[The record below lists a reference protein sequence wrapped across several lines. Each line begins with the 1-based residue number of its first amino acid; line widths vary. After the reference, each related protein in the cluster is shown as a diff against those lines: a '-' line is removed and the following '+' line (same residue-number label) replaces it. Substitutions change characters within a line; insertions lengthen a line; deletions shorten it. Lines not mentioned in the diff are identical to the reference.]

1 MRYSHLFFYIGLSV
15 SAAFA
20 QTAPTADNFTAVK
33 GNKVV
38 GIHDASNVSYMKIEN
53 GEIVTYN
60 ANNNPVFSQSV
71 TDIDHLSLEE
81 VPAINRTVLG
91 GDDWKVARI
100 DLQHGQMVEFT
111 DVSCIYGA
119 LQPHFFTDI
128 TPNSAKFTG
137 ITGSYDFHF
146 NERKGLS
153 YIMNPEMAHPDAL
166 WICGEGFGHPSN
178 WCSNDCSWAM
188 DQVEGTPMAKKI
200 SDGVFEITLYL
211 DCDFK
216 FLFFKTRGDW
226 NSSLNRL
233 AVATYP
239 EDVFSIG
246 YFDDENT
253 GYGHFTG
260 DFVPGKNFTPG
271 VYSLQIDTNKG
282 VGVVVGQASLDD
294 IQGAPR
300 KINGVKLTN
309 TYEGYVGAELH
320 LTQGEEVTFEGIAM
334 LDKALHPDY
343 FDVLDGKAY
352 FKAASGR
359 YILNY
364 KTDRGIVYCEPAD
377 VNQGLWITGQGLGHP
392 CQSLA
397 SYDYCNW
404 GFENPKDYIV
414 LPEVSTGVY
423 QGTVLLGNQ
432 PDLVNWEHNG
442 YRFGFQFQIYDGK
455 ANWNSNYGATTCDI
469 VAEGDARVGLAAAD
483 FFNFLPLP
491 GFTPG
496 LYNIKVDTNNHSEGK
511 RATVTFTRAN
521 GGYLFAFMTNAN
533 YGKLFY
539 AVSRDCYN
547 WRTLN
552 DGQIIDPE
560 YIGHPDIERGP
571 DGVFHMIAVK
581 DDGIYHW
588 TSSDLVSWN
597 KNKMD
602 NRIIAQMEAA
612 GFYITY
618 YYGAPKLFYDKDSE
632 QFIMTWHACKKPY
645 VDDWDTMTTLYTLTK
660 DFKTFSYPQV
670 LFNFTG
676 EYAGMPIID
685 TLIRKVGDKYYAI
698 TKDERDHEK
707 SPVTG
712 KCILL
717 CKSDNLTG
725 PYTNPIKSVTP
736 NDLYR
741 EAPIW
746 VELPD
751 NGGFAIYAESYQS
764 NPLGYRM
771 FVNPTDNPENDWEE
785 RSFNVPSVDDGTDRP
800 NARHGCIVK
809 VNEQIYKKLKA
820 SF

>member
-1 MRYSHLFFYIGLSV
+1 MKKVYTLLAAALTVSV
-15 SAAFA
+15 AVA
-20 QTAPTADNFTAVK
+20 QTTVTTDNFTAVK
-33 GNKVV
+33 GNQVVKIHEASTVTSIKFVNGNVV
-38 GIHDASNVSYMKIEN
+38 GYDKNGGQVFSQPIADIDNLKLEPVPAIKSTILEGEGLKVARISLEN
-53 GEIVTYN
+53 GEIVE
-60 ANNNPVFSQSV
+60 FG
-71 TDIDHLSLEE
+71 DIEGLDLS
-81 VPAINRTVLG
+81 
-91 GDDWKVARI
+91 
-100 DLQHGQMVEFT
+100 
-111 DVSCIYGA
+111 
-119 LQPHFFTDI
+119 LQPHFFTDA
-128 TPNSAKFTG
+128 TATSAKFTG
-137 ITGSYDFHF
+137 IDGTYDFHLDA
-146 NERKGLS
+146 NKHLA
-153 YIMNPEMAHPDAL
+153 YLMNADMKHPETL
-166 WICGEGFGHPSN
+166 WICGEGYGHPSEGAV
-178 WCSNDCSWAM
+178 SGCSWAM
-188 DQVEGTPMAKKI
+188 DQVQGTPMAKKI
-200 SDGVFEITLYL
+200 SDGVYEISLYL
-211 DCDFK
+211 GNDFK

-226 NSSLNRL
+226 GSGLNRL

-239 EDVFSIG
+239 EDIFGIG

-511 RATVTFTRAN
+511 RATVTFTRATHDLYLKSAKVNNIDLSYIVKGTSRYLWAEMDLTSGQEVSFEGISNLATALSPDYFNVTDGKATFVAPSGKYYIFYQPTN
-521 GGYLFAFMTNAN
+521 GLVYCF
-533 YGKLFY
+533 
-539 AVSRDCYN
+539 
-547 WRTLN
+547 
-552 DGQIIDPE
+552 PE
-560 YIGHPDIERGP
+560 YSDSVRPTGYWLNGQRFGHP
-571 DGVFHMIAVK
+571 GVSTDNLALSDWGFEDPLKLTYLVPTPNGTFKGTVFLDNNFMFQIFDKKNMGCAWN
-581 DDGIYHW
+581 DD
-588 TSSDLVSWN
+588 WN
-597 KNKMD
+597 
-602 NRIIAQMEAA
+602 A
-612 GFYITY
+612 
-618 YYGAPKLFYDKDSE
+618 
-632 QFIMTWHACKKPY
+632 PY
-645 VDDWDTMTTLYTLTK
+645 V
-660 DFKTFSYPQV
+660 
-670 LFNFTG
+670 
-676 EYAGMPIID
+676 
-685 TLIRKVGDKYYAI
+685 
-698 TKDERDHEK
+698 
-707 SPVTG
+707 
-712 KCILL
+712 
-717 CKSDNLTG
+717 
-725 PYTNPIKSVTP
+725 YTNVTVVNENGAHIGSLSRNTENPSASNP
-736 NDLYR
+736 NFGTDSPEGGFVPGVYT
-741 EAPIW
+741 
-746 VELPD
+746 VEL
-751 NGGFAIYAESYQS
+751 NTS
-764 NPLGYRM
+764 NNT
-771 FVNPTDNPENDWEE
+771 VT
-785 RSFNVPSVDDGTDRP
+785 FNK
-800 NARHGCIVK
+800 I
-809 VNEQIYKKLKA
+809 Q
-820 SF
+820 